1 MTQHLLRVD
10 DLTKH
15 FQTPSGTVHA
25 LDGVTLEVA
34 PGETLGLVGESGCG
48 KSTLGKTLVRLYE
61 PDSGHVELM
70 GTDISHLGPA
80 AMRPLRRQMQM
91 IFQDPFASLNP
102 RATVA
107 RILEEPMMVHRTLG
121 RAERKERVA
130 ALMQRVG
137 LRPEQG
143 ARLPHEFSGGQRQRI
158 GIARALALSPKLVI
172 CDEPVS
178 ALDVSV
184 RAQVL
189 NLLADLRDEMGLAYL
204 FISHDLSVVR
214 HIADRIAVMYLGRIV
229 EVGPAY
235 EVWSIPLHPY
245 TQAMLSAVPT
255 TKARA
260 MAPAAVP
267 GPASR
272 RRSALTARPALR
284 LPLPHAL
291 PESNRALCRRSPA
304 DAPLRPRPPR
314 SLPPHRRSPH
324 PIRDALT
331 CPTCSANSESKT

>member
-1 MTQHLLRVD
+1 MTPSLLRVG

-25 LDGVTLEVA
+25 LDGVTLDIA
-34 PGETLGLVGESGCG
+34 AGETLGLVGESGCG

-61 PDSGHVELM
+61 PDAGQVELA
-70 GTDISHLGPA
+70 GVDISHLGPA
-80 AMRPLRRQMQM
+80 RLRPLRPQMQM

-102 RATVA
+102 RSTVA
-107 RILEEPMMVHRTLG
+107 RILEEPMIVHRTHG
-121 RAERKERVA
+121 RAERKARVA

-158 GIARALALSPKLVI
+158 GIARALSLSPKLVI

-214 HIADRIAVMYLGRIV
+214 HVADRIAVMYLGRLV

-235 EVWSIPLHPY
+235 EVWSAPLHPY
-245 TQAMLSAVPT
+245 TEALLSAVPST
-255 TKARA
+255 QPAHRRTRVRLEGDLPSPLDPPSGCRFRTRCPKSTSLCATEVPPMRRY
-260 MAPAAVP
+260 APGHLAACHHI
-267 GPASR
+267 G
-272 RRSALTARPALR
+272 LPAL
-284 LPLPHAL
+284 
-291 PESNRALCRRSPA
+291 PA
-304 DAPLRPRPPR
+304 TEV
-314 SLPPHRRSPH
+314 H
-324 PIRDALT
+324 
-331 CPTCSANSESKT
+331 

>member
-1 MTQHLLRVD
+1 MSAHLLRVN

-15 FQTPSGTVHA
+15 FATPGGTVHA

-34 PGETLGLVGESGCG
+34 EGETLGLVGESGCG

-61 PDSGHVELM
+61 PDAGHVELM
-70 GTDISHLGPA
+70 GTDISHLGA
-80 AMRPLRRQMQM
+80 ARLRPLRRQMQM

-102 RATVA
+102 RSTVA
-107 RILEEPMMVHRTLG
+107 RILEEPMLVHGAGSRMDR
-121 RAERKERVA
+121 RAKVA

-137 LRPEQG
+137 LRPEHG

-214 HIADRIAVMYLGRIV
+214 HISDRIAVMYLGRIV
-229 EVGPAY
+229 EVGPAAML
-235 EVWSIPLHPY
+235 WDRPLHPY
-245 TQAMLSAVPT
+245 TEALLSAVPT
-255 TKARA
+255 TNAAQRRTRMPLEGDLPSPIDPPSGCRFRTRCPRA
-260 MAPAAVP
+260 TAVCAAEVPPMRRYAPAHLA
-267 GPASR
+267 ACHHI
-272 RRSALTARPALR
+272 ALEI
-284 LPLPHAL
+284 H
-291 PESNRALCRRSPA
+291 
-304 DAPLRPRPPR
+304 
-314 SLPPHRRSPH
+314 
-324 PIRDALT
+324 
-331 CPTCSANSESKT
+331 

>member
-1 MTQHLLRVD
+1 MTETLLRVA

-15 FQTPSGTVHA
+15 FHGPSGTVYA
-25 LDGVTLEVA
+25 LDGVTLEIA
-34 PGETLGLVGESGCG
+34 AGETLGLVGESGCG

-61 PDSGHVELM
+61 PDSGQVALS
-70 GTDISHLGPA
+70 GIDISHLSPA
-80 AMRPLRRQMQM
+80 RLRPLRQQMQM

-102 RATVA
+102 RSTVA
-107 RILEEPMMVHRTLG
+107 RILEEPMMVHRTHG
-121 RAERKERVA
+121 RADRKARVA

-137 LRPEQG
+137 LRPEHG

-158 GIARALALSPKLVI
+158 GIARALSLSPKLVI

-214 HIADRIAVMYLGRIV
+214 HVADRIAVMYLGRLV

-235 EVWSIPLHPY
+235 DVWSGPLHPY
-245 TQAMLSAVPT
+245 TEALLSAVPST
-255 TKARA
+255 RAAHRRTRVRLEGDLPSPLDPPSGCRFRTRCPKATA
-260 MAPAAVP
+260 VCAAEAPPMRRYAPGHLAACHHI
-267 GPASR
+267 G
-272 RRSALTARPALR
+272 
-284 LPLPHAL
+284 
-291 PESNRALCRRSPA
+291 
-304 DAPLRPRPPR
+304 AP
-314 SLPPHRRSPH
+314 SLPATEVH
-324 PIRDALT
+324 
-331 CPTCSANSESKT
+331 

>member
-1 MTQHLLRVD
+1 MSKHLLRVD

-15 FQTPSGTVHA
+15 FPTPGGTVHA

-34 PGETLGLVGESGCG
+34 EGETLGLVGESGCG

-61 PDSGHVELM
+61 PDAGHVELM
-70 GTDISHLGPA
+70 GVDISHLGA
-80 AMRPLRRQMQM
+80 AKLRPLRRQMQM

-102 RATVA
+102 RSTVA
-107 RILEEPMMVHRTLG
+107 RILEEPLLVHG
-121 RAERKERVA
+121 GGSRADRRAKVA

-214 HIADRIAVMYLGRIV
+214 HISDRIAVMYLGRIV
-229 EVGPAY
+229 EVGPAAAL
-235 EVWSIPLHPY
+235 WDRPLHPY
-245 TQAMLSAVPT
+245 TEALLSAVPST
-255 TKARA
+255 NVAHRRTRMPLEGDLPSPINPPSGCRFRTRCPRA
-260 MAPAAVP
+260 TAVCAAETPPMRRYAPAHLA
-267 GPASR
+267 ACHHI
-272 RRSALTARPALR
+272 ALET
-284 LPLPHAL
+284 H
-291 PESNRALCRRSPA
+291 
-304 DAPLRPRPPR
+304 
-314 SLPPHRRSPH
+314 
-324 PIRDALT
+324 
-331 CPTCSANSESKT
+331 

>member
-107 RILEEPMMVHRTLG
+107 RIL
-121 RAERKERVA
+121 
-130 ALMQRVG
+130 
-137 LRPEQG
+137 
-143 ARLPHEFSGGQRQRI
+143 
-158 GIARALALSPKLVI
+158 
-172 CDEPVS
+172 
-178 ALDVSV
+178 
-184 RAQVL
+184 
-189 NLLADLRDEMGLAYL
+189 
-204 FISHDLSVVR
+204 
-214 HIADRIAVMYLGRIV
+214 
-229 EVGPAY
+229 
-235 EVWSIPLHPY
+235 
-245 TQAMLSAVPT
+245 
-255 TKARA
+255 
-260 MAPAAVP
+260 
-267 GPASR
+267 
-272 RRSALTARPALR
+272 
-284 LPLPHAL
+284 
-291 PESNRALCRRSPA
+291 
-304 DAPLRPRPPR
+304 
-314 SLPPHRRSPH
+314 
-324 PIRDALT
+324 
-331 CPTCSANSESKT
+331 

>member
-245 TQAMLSAVPT
+245 TQALLSAVPT
-255 TKARA
+255 TKAAHRRTRQHLEGDLPSPLDPPSGCRFRTRCPKA
-260 MAPAAVP
+260 TALCAAEAPPMRRYAPAHLAACHHINP
-267 GPASR
+267 
-272 RRSALTARPALR
+272 
-284 LPLPHAL
+284 
-291 PESNRALCRRSPA
+291 PET
-304 DAPLRPRPPR
+304 
-314 SLPPHRRSPH
+314 H
-324 PIRDALT
+324 
-331 CPTCSANSESKT
+331 

>member
-1 MTQHLLRVD
+1 MTAHLLRVD

-15 FQTPSGTVHA
+15 FVTPSGTVHA

-34 PGETLGLVGESGCG
+34 PSETLGLVGESGCG

-70 GTDISHLGPA
+70 GTDISHLSPGQL
-80 AMRPLRRQMQM
+80 RPLRRQMQM

-107 RILEEPMMVHRTLG
+107 RILEEPMLVHGAGR
-121 RAERKERVA
+121 RAERRARVA

-137 LRPEQG
+137 LRPEHG

-214 HIADRIAVMYLGRIV
+214 HISDRIAVMYLGRIV
-229 EVGPAY
+229 EVGPAAGLW
-235 EVWSIPLHPY
+235 ERPLHPY
-245 TQAMLSAVPT
+245 TEALLSAVPST
-255 TKARA
+255 HASHRRIRMPLEGDLPSPIDPPSGCRFRTRCPRA
-260 MAPAAVP
+260 TAICAAETP
-267 GPASR
+267 
-272 RRSALTARPALR
+272 LMLR
-284 LPLPHAL
+284 YAEGHLAACHHIGTPV
-291 PESNRALCRRSPA
+291 SSPA
-304 DAPLRPRPPR
+304 DKV
-314 SLPPHRRSPH
+314 H
-324 PIRDALT
+324 
-331 CPTCSANSESKT
+331 

>member
-1 MTQHLLRVD
+1 MTSPTFPHVLRAD

-15 FQTPSGTVHA
+15 FHTPAGTVHA

-34 PGETLGLVGESGCG
+34 AGETLGLVGESGCG

-61 PDSGHVELM
+61 PDAGHVELM
-70 GTDISHLGPA
+70 GVDISHLGPRA
-80 AMRPLRRQMQM
+80 LRPLRRQMQM

-102 RATVA
+102 RSTVA
-107 RILEEPMMVHRTLG
+107 RILEEPMLVHGGAG
-121 RAERKERVA
+121 RAERRERVA

-137 LRPEQG
+137 LRPEHG

-158 GIARALALSPKLVI
+158 GIARALALSPKVVI

-214 HIADRIAVMYLGRIV
+214 HVADRIAVMYLGRIV
-229 EVGPAY
+229 ESGPAA
-235 EVWSIPLHPY
+235 VLWSGPLHPY
-245 TQAMLSAVPT
+245 TAALLSAVPST
-255 TKARA
+255 SPTHRRTRLLLDGDLPSPLDPPSGCRFRTRCPRA
-260 MAPAAVP
+260 TSVCAAEVPSMRRHAPGHLAACHHPLSDGAAAPAILATSGV
-267 GPASR
+267 
-272 RRSALTARPALR
+272 
-284 LPLPHAL
+284 H
-291 PESNRALCRRSPA
+291 
-304 DAPLRPRPPR
+304 
-314 SLPPHRRSPH
+314 
-324 PIRDALT
+324 
-331 CPTCSANSESKT
+331 